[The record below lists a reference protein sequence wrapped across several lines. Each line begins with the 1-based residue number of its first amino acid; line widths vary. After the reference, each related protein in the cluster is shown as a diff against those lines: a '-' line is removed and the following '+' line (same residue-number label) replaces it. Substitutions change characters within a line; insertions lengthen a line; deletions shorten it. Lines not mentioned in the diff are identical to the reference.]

1 MSPTIWA
8 GPTSRADSVG
18 TLIDRDYSDHTV
30 VCTAYV
36 GAVAL
41 AIDVFH
47 QHTVAGPKG
56 PLLTIARR
64 NLEVTV
70 QADQELPLGWISSQ
84 HLH

>member
-1 MSPTIWA
+1 
-8 GPTSRADSVG
+8 
-18 TLIDRDYSDHTV
+18 
-30 VCTAYV
+30 V

-64 NLEVTV
+64 DLEVTV
-70 QADQELPLGWISSQ
+70 QAEQELPLGWMNTRTCPAARQ
-84 HLH
+84 PD